1 MMMNSDSTL
10 PMRRILTG
18 SPRATLQLLTEQITS
33 WRTDSDIDS
42 SNTGRIVIVT
52 LDANTASVLRDELP
66 VAVHQASPHGSISG
80 LFNIDICTVSTLAHD
95 ILRSLGESD
104 TTKSLPPNASLA
116 LIAEAIHRTRDVTTN
131 LGAAHTGPGTP
142 LDDPRERPTF
152 HQAMLRTIIDL
163 KKAGW
168 TPDDVVRR
176 SQHRYKDEISEIYRE
191 SERIQAENGFVDLS
205 DIIANASTSVGKTD
219 YFSGVTGIVIFGVTE
234 LNRLE
239 ETFVEALAQL
249 PIPLTACIPWIADA
263 PSFGLT
269 ENALRSLERSWGVDC
284 TRHRTDTD
292 PLESLVAEL
301 FRSDRNQIHTDSNI
315 SFVSA
320 PDASREWTDA
330 ARRVWRIIESTAN
343 DADPI
348 RFGDVRIIAP
358 NINTVRPVA
367 QDVFANAG
375 IPVDWGFGTPVA
387 RSDPGRSLMLF
398 LEVVDDGLSR
408 ESVMDLLTTCPLR
421 NDWPGAESEPA
432 NPPEWDRI
440 AREAGV
446 IGSVGARND
455 QTEWMEPL
463 RRFANHARHLLERP
477 VSDSDDSA
485 HHNRDRVESNEMYAT
500 QLLHV
505 IGKLITVRR
514 DIQSAERSANWGRWV
529 SAVRNGWD
537 ALINFGPEHSEAIA
551 RIQTVLSE
559 LATYDNIVRLAPV
572 ATLRELLRG
581 ALDSARVALPTNGTD
596 LDEESKNGVKIGDIT
611 TTHYRTPRVLIIT
624 GLVDGKYPARDAR
637 SALDVVETAPIS
649 THTTD
654 GHEISVEHSVA
665 EVRLHFAMALSTGAE
680 YVSLSYAR
688 SRPGGEDRHLPS
700 SLYFE
705 TIRRVLQPPADTVW
719 DETAL
724 EAALRV
730 RDSWIERC
738 VIPSVDTD
746 YTWLGTRE
754 YDIYRAAMMQGMDIA
769 ELPHEARGA
778 RLLHE
783 RSTGVAGPYDG
794 IIDLDATDLAFPGMV
809 DSEHPISPS
818 RVETYARCPFQYFL
832 INVLRTKPLDDPLE
846 ELEIDALTRG
856 DLIHKLLAEYFR
868 TLTAEK
874 IDLSTLNHD
883 ELGQSFDTF
892 SESFRAKAQSDIGAN
907 IDVLHSANWATVQT
921 KAFRAVEM
929 AHAESAD
936 WLPGYTEL
944 GLGLPIDDRDADS
957 HSDPEPI
964 NVPLQDG
971 STVRLR
977 GRVDRVDLSR
987 DGKHGRLVD
996 YKSGK
1001 YNKDSYLFLNGGRNI
1016 QLAAYALGIAAWME
1030 RRGDTREVSEAA
1042 YHYLRSPLGD
1052 DDPRG
1057 KTGPFQA
1064 RDAEELA
1071 HDFEDLR
1078 HVLGVITDGIRDARF
1093 PPYPDDSPDSAF
1105 STCTHCDVREACGSL
1120 DELRLRW
1127 EAFQTAPTTEPM
1139 RNLRVKPEKGRGR
1152 G

>member
-1 MMMNSDSTL
+1 MPMNSDSKL
-10 PMRRILTG
+10 LMRRILTG
-18 SPRATLQLLTEQITS
+18 SPRATLQLLTEQISS
-33 WRTDSDIDS
+33 WRTDSDTGS
-42 SNTGRIVIVT
+42 PSTGRIVIVT

-66 VAVHQASPHGSISG
+66 VAVHQASPPGSISG
-80 LFNIDICTVSTLAHD
+80 LFNIDICTISTLAHD
-95 ILRSLGESD
+95 ILRSPGEPN
-104 TTKSLPPNASLA
+104 TTKNLPPNASLA
-116 LIAEAIHRTRDVTTN
+116 LIAEAVHRTRDVTTD
-131 LGAAHTGPGTP
+131 LGAAHTGQGTP

-152 HQAMLRTIIDL
+152 HQAMLRTIIEL

-176 SQHRYKDEISEIYRE
+176 SHHRYKNEISEIYRE
-191 SERIQAENGFVDLS
+191 SERIQAEKGFVDLS
-205 DIIANASTSVGKTD
+205 DVIANASISIGTTD
-219 YFSGVTGIVIFGVTE
+219 YFSDVTGIVIFGITE

-239 ETFVEALAQL
+239 ETFLDGLAQL
-249 PIPLTACIPWIADA
+249 PMPLTACIPWIADA
-263 PSFGLT
+263 PSFGLA
-269 ENALRSLERSWGVDC
+269 ENALRSLERSWGVDH
-284 TRHRTDTD
+284 TTHGTDTD
-292 PLESLVAEL
+292 PIGSLVADL
-301 FRSDRNQIHTDSNI
+301 FRGDRQQIHTDTNI
-315 SFVSA
+315 SVVSA

-330 ARRVWRIIESTAN
+330 ARRVWRIIESTA
-343 DADPI
+343 DHTDPV
-348 RFGDVRIIAP
+348 RFSDIRIIAP

-387 RSDPGRSLMLF
+387 RSAPGQSLMLF

-421 NDWPGAESEPA
+421 SDWPGAESEPA
-432 NPPEWDRI
+432 NPPKWDRI

-446 IGSVGARND
+446 IGSIGARND

-463 RRFANHARHLLERP
+463 RRFANHARHLLERS
-477 VSDSDDSA
+477 VSDSDDAA
-485 HHNRDRVESNEMYAT
+485 HQNQDRLKSDELYAT

-505 IGKLITVRR
+505 IGKLISVRR
-514 DIQSAERSANWGRWV
+514 EIQSAERSANWGRWV

-551 RIQTVLSE
+551 RIQAVLSE
-559 LATYDNIVRLAPV
+559 LATYDKIVRLAPV

-581 ALDSARVALPTNGTD
+581 ALDSARVALPTNSSG
-596 LDEESKNGVKIGDIT
+596 LDEESRNGVKIGDIT
-611 TTHYRTPRVLIIT
+611 TAHYRTPRVLIIT

-637 SALDVVETAPIS
+637 SAFDVVETAPIS
-649 THTTD
+649 TRTAD
-654 GHEISVEHSVA
+654 GHEISIEHSIA
-665 EVRLHFAMALSTGAE
+665 EVRLHYAMALSTGAE
-680 YVSLSYAR
+680 HVSLSYAR

-705 TIRRVLQPPADTVW
+705 TIRRVLQPPVDTVW

-724 EAALRV
+724 ETALRV

-746 YTWLGTRE
+746 YTWLDTRE
-754 YDIYRAAMMQGMDIA
+754 YDIHSAAMMQGMDVA
-769 ELPHEARGA
+769 VLPHEIRGA

-783 RSTGVAGPYDG
+783 RSACNAGLYDG
-794 IIDLDATDLAFPGMV
+794 IIDLDTAEHAFPGMV

-818 RVETYARCPFQYFL
+818 RVETYAKCPFQYFL

-856 DLIHKLLAEYFR
+856 DLIHQVLAEYFR
-868 TLTAEK
+868 GLTVEK
-874 IDLSTLNHD
+874 IDLHTLSHD
-883 ELGQSFDTF
+883 ELRQSFDTF
-892 SESFRAKAQSDIGAN
+892 SDSFRAQAQSDVRAD
-907 IDVLHSANWATVQT
+907 IDVLHSANWATIHT
-921 KAFRAVEM
+921 RAFRAVEM
-929 AHAESAD
+929 AHVESAD

-944 GLGLPIDDRDADS
+944 GLGLPIDDSDADS
-957 HSDPEPI
+957 SSDPEPI
-964 NVPLQDG
+964 DVPLQDG
-971 STVRLR
+971 TTVRLR

-987 DGKHGRLVD
+987 DGKHTRLVD

-1030 RRGDTREVSEAA
+1030 RRADTREVSEAA
-1042 YHYLRSPLGD
+1042 YHYLRNPLGD
-1052 DDPRG
+1052 NDPRG

-1064 RDAEELA
+1064 RDAEDLA

-1078 HVLGVITDGIRDARF
+1078 HVLGVITNGIRDASF
-1093 PPYPDDSPDSAF
+1093 PPFPDDSPDSAF

-1120 DELRLRW
+1120 VELRPRW
-1127 EAFQTAPTTEPM
+1127 ETYQTAPTTEPL